1 MKLTEAQRKFID
13 QKYKSADM
21 EVFPFEEKVEII
33 VDYML
38 DEEIE
43 DISED
48 EHGDAHEDLYNTVW
62 EYLEMWTYEICFYY
76 WISYR
81 NERDRLLW

>member
-1 MKLTEAQRKFID
+1 MQLTEAQKKFID

-21 EVFPFEEKVEII
+21 EGFPFEEKVEII

-38 DEEIE
+38 DDEIE
-43 DISED
+43 DISDD

-62 EYLEMWTYEICFYY
+62 EYLETIYGEN
-76 WISYR
+76 S
-81 NERDRLLW
+81 

>member
-43 DISED
+43 DISDD

-62 EYLEMWTYEICFYY
+62 EYLETIYGEN
-76 WISYR
+76 S
-81 NERDRLLW
+81 

>member
-62 EYLEMWTYEICFYY
+62 EYLESIYGE
-76 WISYR
+76 
-81 NERDRLLW
+81 NP